1 MEFSPYLIAWNL
13 TKRCN
18 LRCSHC
24 YLDAKE
30 LDQGGT
36 DELTKEDGFSLIEQ
50 ISKVNPN
57 TILVITG
64 GEPLLR
70 DDILDLAANSSKNLM
85 MVVLGTNGLL
95 IDKAL
100 ASELVRIGITG
111 VGISLDSLDP
121 KRHDSF
127 RGLPGAWDA
136 TMKGIEACKEAG
148 LAFQIHT
155 TVNKENLAEI
165 DLMIEYS
172 HKLGAKVFN
181 LFFLVCTGRGEEFT
195 DITPP
200 QYEKTLRRLVD
211 LQGRYEGM
219 LIRARCAPYFKRIA
233 YQKDTSS
240 PLTRAAGYMGGG
252 CLAGTF
258 YCRIA
263 PNGDV
268 TPCPYMT
275 ISAGNIKRESFS
287 SIWGN
292 SSLFNAFRNPKLGG
306 KCGACEYRLLCGG
319 CRARPYSSSGDY
331 LGEDSWCL
339 YKPKDGRLINID
351 SPESILDNDLA
362 WDSKARERLSR
373 IPYFLRGMVERGVE
387 RYAREKGLNLIT
399 PELMEELRAKR
410 FGTEKPIF
418 KM

>member
-18 LRCSHC
+18 LRCGHC
-24 YLDAKE
+24 YLDAAE
-30 LDQGGT
+30 LDKGGA
-36 DELTKEDGFSLIEQ
+36 DELTKEDGLSLIEQ
-50 ISKVNPN
+50 ISRVNPN

-70 DDILDLAANSSKNLM
+70 DDILDIGAHAVKKLM
-85 MVVLGTNGLL
+85 MVVLGTNGIL
-95 IDKAL
+95 IDKPL
-100 ASELVRIGITG
+100 ASELARIGITG

-121 KRHDSF
+121 KRHDAF

-136 TMKGIEACKEAG
+136 AMRGIEACKGAG
-148 LAFQIHT
+148 LEFQIHT
-155 TVNKENLAEI
+155 TINRENLDEI
-165 DLMIEYS
+165 DSMIEYA
-172 HKLGAKVFN
+172 HRLGAKVFN

-200 QYEKTLRRLVD
+200 DYERTLRQMVD
-211 LQGRYEGM
+211 LQSKYEGM

-233 YQKDTSS
+233 YQKNPLS
-240 PLTRAAGYMGGG
+240 PLTKAAGYMGGG

-268 TPCPYMT
+268 TPCPYMPV
-275 ISAGNIKRESFS
+275 SAGNIRREPFS
-287 SIWGN
+287 SIWAD
-292 SSLFNAFRNPKLGG
+292 SSLFESFRNPELGG
-306 KCGACEYRLLCGG
+306 KCGVCEYRFLCGG
-319 CRARPYSSSGDY
+319 CRARPYAASGDH

-339 YKPKDGRLINID
+339 YNPKGGRAIDIESVAPDFSPDIVWDGQ
-351 SPESILDNDLA
+351 
-362 WDSKARERLSR
+362 ARERLSR
-373 IPYFLRGMVERGVE
+373 IPYFLRSMVERGVE
-387 RYAREKGLNLIT
+387 RYAREKGVKLIT
-399 PELMEELRAKR
+399 PELMEELRKKR

-418 KM
+418 KI

>member
-1 MEFSPYLIAWNL
+1 MEFSPYLVAWNL

-18 LRCSHC
+18 LKCSHC
-24 YLDAKE
+24 YLDASE
-30 LDQGGT
+30 LEDGGT
-36 DELTKEDGFSLIEQ
+36 DELTKEDGISLIEQ

-70 DDILDLAANSSKNLM
+70 GDILDIGASAVKKLM
-85 MVVLGTNGLL
+85 MVVLGTNGIL
-95 IDKAL
+95 IDKPL

-111 VGISLDSLDP
+111 TGISLDSLDS
-121 KRHDSF
+121 KRHDAF
-127 RGLPGAWDA
+127 RGLPGAWES

-148 LAFQIHT
+148 LEFQIHT
-155 TVNKENLAEI
+155 TVNKDNLDEI
-165 DLMIEYS
+165 DSIIEYS
-172 HKLGAKVFN
+172 HKAGARVFN
-181 LFFLVCTGRGEEFT
+181 LFFLVCTGRGEKFT
-195 DITPP
+195 DISPP
-200 QYEKTLRRLVD
+200 QYESTLRRMVD
-211 LQGRYEGM
+211 MQGRYEGM

-233 YQKDTSS
+233 YQKDPLS
-240 PLTRAAGYMGGG
+240 PLTKAAGYMGGG

-275 ISAGNIKRESFS
+275 VSAGNIKKESFS
-287 SIWGN
+287 SIWAN
-292 SSLFNAFRNPKLGG
+292 SSILKSLRNPDLGG
-306 KCGACEYRLLCGG
+306 KCGECEYRLLCGG
-319 CRARPYSSSGDY
+319 CRARPYSATGDF

-339 YKPKDGRLINID
+339 YKPKGGRPVGID
-351 SPESILDNDLA
+351 SAASKPNADLV
-362 WDSKARERLSR
+362 WDGKARERLAR
-373 IPYFLRGMVERGVE
+373 IPYFLRGMVEKGVE
-387 RYAREKGLNLIT
+387 RYAREKGTNLVT
-399 PELMEELRAKR
+399 PELMEELRKKR